1 MLLIETT
8 INRYLALDPEMLT
21 KLAAFNGKVIK
32 VELSGIGKQFYMFPS
47 DRGVEVQAE
56 YDKDADTVL
65 RGTPIALFK
74 MGVTS
79 NAANMLL
86 KGEVEITGDTRL
98 GHQFKQAF
106 SEMDIDWSEP
116 LAELVGDG
124 LAYQMQQAGK
134 NFFSWGKQSVE
145 SVSLSASE
153 YLQEESRDVVT
164 ETELEIFNQSV
175 DKIRNDVDR
184 LEACLEAKIKSIQ
197 KTD

>member
-21 KLAAFNGKVIK
+21 KLAAFSGKVIK
-32 VELSGIGKQFYMFPS
+32 IELSGIGKQFYIFPS
-47 DRGVEVQAE
+47 DRGVDVRAE
-56 YDKDADTVL
+56 YDDEADTVL

-74 MGVTS
+74 MGMTS
-79 NAANMLL
+79 NAATMLL

-124 LAYQMQQAGK
+124 LAYQFQQASK
-134 NFFSWGKQSVE
+134 NFASWGKQSLQ
-145 SVSLSASE
+145 SVSLSVSE

-164 ETELEIFNQSV
+164 ETELEIFNQNV
-175 DKIRNDVDR
+175 DKTRNDVDR
-184 LEACLEAKIKSIQ
+184 LEAKIK
-197 KTD
+197 KLTH

>member
-1 MLLIETT
+1 MLLIETA
-8 INRYLALDPEMLT
+8 INRYLVLDPEMLT
-21 KLAAFNGKVIK
+21 KLARFSGKVIK
-32 VELSGIGKQFYMFPS
+32 VELSGIDKHFYMLPG
-47 DRGVEVQAE
+47 DRGIEIQINSNANV
-56 YDKDADTVL
+56 DTTL

-74 MGVTS
+74 MSVTS
-79 NAANMLL
+79 NVAKVLL

-124 LAYQMQQAGK
+124 LAYQLQQASK
-134 NFFSWGKQSVE
+134 KFVTWGKQSLE

-164 ETELEIFNQSV
+164 ETELEIFNQNV

-184 LEACLEAKIKSIQ
+184 LEAKIKKLSH
-197 KTD
+197 

>member
-1 MLLIETT
+1 MLLIETA

-21 KLAAFNGKVIK
+21 KLAAFSGKVIK
-32 VELSGIGKQFYMFPS
+32 IELSGIEKRFYIFPS
-47 DRGVEVQAE
+47 DRGVDVRTE
-56 YDKDADTVL
+56 YDEDADTVL

-79 NAANMLL
+79 NAATMLL

-124 LAYQMQQAGK
+124 LAYQLQEVSK
-134 NFFSWGKQSVE
+134 NFVSWGKQSLQ

-184 LEACLEAKIKSIQ
+184 LEAKIKKLSL
-197 KTD
+197 

>member
-1 MLLIETT
+1 MLLIETA

-21 KLAAFNGKVIK
+21 KLAAFSGKVIK
-32 VELSGIGKQFYMFPS
+32 IELSGIGKQFYIFPS
-47 DRGVEVQAE
+47 DRGVDVRAE
-56 YDKDADTVL
+56 YDEDADTVL
-65 RGTPIALFK
+65 RGTPITLFK

-79 NAANMLL
+79 NAATMLL

-124 LAYQMQQAGK
+124 VAYQLQQVSK
-134 NFFSWGKQSVE
+134 NFVSWGKQSLQ

-184 LEACLEAKIKSIQ
+184 LEAKIKKLSL
-197 KTD
+197 

>member
-1 MLLIETT
+1 MLLIETV

-21 KLAAFNGKVIK
+21 KLAKFSGKVIK
-32 VELSGIGKQFYMFPS
+32 IELSGIDKQFYMFPG
-47 DRGVEVQAE
+47 DRGIEIQTSSN
-56 YDKDADTVL
+56 ADVDTTL

-124 LAYQMQQAGK
+124 LAYQLQQASK
-134 NFFSWGKQSVE
+134 NFVSWGKQSLQ
-145 SVSLSASE
+145 SVSLSVSE

-164 ETELEIFNQSV
+164 ETELEIFNQNV

-184 LEACLEAKIKSIQ
+184 LEAKIKKLSQ
-197 KTD
+197 

>member
-1 MLLIETT
+1 M
-8 INRYLALDPEMLT
+8 Y
-21 KLAAFNGKVIK
+21 V
-32 VELSGIGKQFYMFPS
+32 
-47 DRGVEVQAE
+47 AE
-56 YDKDADTVL
+56 YDEDADTVL

-79 NAANMLL
+79 NAATMLL

-124 LAYQMQQAGK
+124 LAYQLQQASK
-134 NFFSWGKQSVE
+134 NFVLWGKQSLQ

-164 ETELEIFNQSV
+164 ETELEIFNQNV
-175 DKIRNDVDR
+175 DKVRNDVDR
-184 LEACLEAKIKSIQ
+184 LEAKIK
-197 KTD
+197 KLTH

>member
-21 KLAAFNGKVIK
+21 KLAAFSGKVIK
-32 VELSGIGKQFYMFPS
+32 IELSGIDKQFYIFPS
-47 DRGVEVQAE
+47 DKGVEVRVEHESDAGV
-56 YDKDADTVL
+56 DADTIL

-74 MGVTS
+74 MGLTS

-124 LAYQMQQAGK
+124 LAYQVQQASK
-134 NFFSWGKQSVE
+134 RFFSWGKQSVE
-145 SVSLSASE
+145 AVSLSASE

-164 ETELEIFNQSV
+164 ETELEIFYQNV
-175 DKIRNDVDR
+175 DDIRNDVDR
-184 LEACLEAKIKSIQ
+184 LEAKINLKL
-197 KTD
+197 K